1 MKVMQMKCKSMKVN
15 IISLAILAV
24 LSAATVF
31 AGFYLK
37 KTGSEASAYIFGV
50 FTGLTAVAVGQ
61 TVRIIKM
68 LKNAKYRKEQEIA
81 QKDERLI
88 SINNRSMAVSYR
100 ITILATTAA
109 SIISAAASDMK
120 SASNFSLLLC
130 ISSAVYLI
138 AYLVLSHKE

>member
-1 MKVMQMKCKSMKVN
+1 MKCKSVKIN
-15 IISLAILAV
+15 IISMAVLAV

-37 KTGSEASAYIFGV
+37 KSGSESSVYFFGV
-50 FTGLTAVAVGQ
+50 FTGLMLVALVQ
-61 TVRIIKM
+61 AVRIIKM
-68 LKNAKYRKEQEIA
+68 QKNAKYRKEQEIA

-88 SINNRSMAVSYR
+88 SIRNRSTAVSYR
-100 ITILATTAA
+100 ITILVTAAA
-109 SIISAAASDMK
+109 SIISAAMGDMK